1 MLDVLCFGEALW
13 DLHGPPGVS
22 FTEAK
27 ALRLRPGGAAVNVA
41 LKLARRERTVGLAA
55 AVGADVLGE
64 ALTARVAARGV
75 EVELVQRA
83 PQRTGVVFVEHGA
96 RGRRIVGY
104 RDADE
109 VTPRLAPG
117 WTARVLFLTGLA
129 PSEEQAARFGEA
141 AREARR
147 QGALVVVDANARPR
161 LWRGRAAGA
170 ALDLLGEADVV
181 KASADDLATMGL
193 TAEQA
198 RGRMRD
204 DAVLVLT
211 AGEGAASATGRFGEV
226 TRAPRALEAVD
237 TMGAGDAFSAGML
250 LELLDAAPGEDGDP
264 RALWDRALRRGHA
277 LARARLRS
285 RNPA

>member
-22 FTEAK
+22 FAEAK

-41 LKLARRERTVGLAA
+41 LRLARRGRAVGLAA

-64 ALTARVAARGV
+64 ALAARVAARGV
-75 EVELVQRA
+75 DVDLVQRA
-83 PQRTGVVFVEHGA
+83 PQRTGVVFVEHGP

-109 VTPRLAPG
+109 PAPQLG
-117 WTARVLFLTGLA
+117 PDWRARVLFLTGLA
-129 PSEEQAARFGEA
+129 PSDGQAARFGEA

-147 QGALVVVDANARPR
+147 QGARVVIDVNARPR
-161 LWRGRAAGA
+161 LWQGRDPGA
-170 ALDLLGEADVV
+170 ALEVLPQADVV
-181 KASADDLATMGL
+181 KASADDLATMGID
-193 TAEQA
+193 AAQA
-198 RGRMRD
+198 RARMRD

-211 AGEGAASATGRFGEV
+211 AGAGAASATGSFGEV
-226 TRAPRALEAVD
+226 TCAPRALEITDAL
-237 TMGAGDAFSAGML
+237 GAGDAFSAGML
-250 LELLDAAPGEDGDP
+250 LTLLDAPTGGDADP